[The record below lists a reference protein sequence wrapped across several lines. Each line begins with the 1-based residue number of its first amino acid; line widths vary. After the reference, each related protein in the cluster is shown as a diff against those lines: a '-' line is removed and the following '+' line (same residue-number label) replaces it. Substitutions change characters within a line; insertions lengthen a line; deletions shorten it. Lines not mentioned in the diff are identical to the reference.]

1 MLTKIIGVVFVF
13 TKVLFNIIAFVL
25 LLFVENVVKMVVI
38 LMVWWKIIENID
50 CYLNFY
56 IYKYKTF
63 GK

>member
-38 LMVWWKIIENID
+38 LMV
-50 CYLNFY
+50 
-56 IYKYKTF
+56 
-63 GK
+63 